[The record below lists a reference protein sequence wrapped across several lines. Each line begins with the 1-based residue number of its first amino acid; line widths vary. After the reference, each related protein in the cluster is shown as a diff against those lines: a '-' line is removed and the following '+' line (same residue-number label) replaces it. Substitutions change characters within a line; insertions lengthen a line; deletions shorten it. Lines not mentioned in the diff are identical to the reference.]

1 LQDTIA
7 VGVRFL
13 LQSASVATFDV
24 MQSRS
29 LSDRKFDTMQTTRKP
44 SAYAR
49 VSSKMGGLSADSAF
63 VVLAQAQALEARGVD
78 IVHLEIG
85 EPSFDTPANIQDAGR
100 QAITDGLTRY
110 CNSQG
115 ILPLREEIAREVL
128 RARGLEVS
136 PERIIVGPGAKLLI
150 FFALLALLEKGD
162 EVIYPAPLFSVFQSA
177 IGFAGAVAVP
187 VPLREEL
194 DFRFNLDELRA
205 RLTSH
210 TRLIVL
216 NSPHNPTGGVLTV
229 QDVEEVARLAREKDL
244 LVLSD
249 EIYDHMYYEEP
260 PASIM
265 AVPGMSDR
273 TVLVTGF
280 SKTYAMT
287 GWRLGYAVM
296 PEWLTQPVVRLLNN
310 SISCTPHFTQVAGL
324 EALTGP
330 QSDSQE
336 MMRTLREKRDIMVQ
350 GLNAIPGMS
359 CRVPRG
365 AFYAFPN
372 IRRLGLSSAELSTVL
387 LGEGGV
393 AALPGSAFGPEGEG
407 YLRICFSTSVENIR
421 EALDRIQRVAARL
434 YVQ

>member
-7 VGVRFL
+7 VGVPFL
-13 LQSASVATFDV
+13 LQSTSVVTFDLV
-24 MQSRS
+24 GSRS
-29 LSDRKFDTMQTTRKP
+29 LADRNFDTMQTARKP

-85 EPSFDTPANIQDAGR
+85 EPSFDTPPSIRDAGR
-100 QAITDGLTRY
+100 QAIADGLTRY

-115 ILPLREEIAREVL
+115 ILALREEIAREVL
-128 RARGLEVS
+128 RGRGLQVS
-136 PERIIVGPGAKLLI
+136 PERIVVGPGAKLLI
-150 FFALLALLEKGD
+150 FFTLLALLEEGD

-205 RLTSH
+205 RLTSN

-229 QDVEEVARLAREKDL
+229 QDVEEIARLARERDL

-265 AVPGMSDR
+265 AIPGMSDR
-273 TVLVTGF
+273 SVLVTGF

-296 PEWLTQPVVRLLNN
+296 PEWLTESVVRLLNN
-310 SISCTPHFTQVAGL
+310 SISCTPHFVQVAGL

-330 QSDSQE
+330 QSDSQA
-336 MMRTLREKRDIMVQ
+336 MMRMLREKRDIMVQ

-372 IRRLGLSSAELSTVL
+372 VRRLGLSSAELSRVL
-387 LGEGGV
+387 LEEGGV
-393 AALPGSAFGPEGEG
+393 AILPGSAFGPEGEG
-407 YLRICFSTSVENIR
+407 YLRLCFSTSVENIR
-421 EALDRIQRVAARL
+421 EALGRIQRVAARL
-434 YVQ
+434 

>member
-1 LQDTIA
+1 M
-7 VGVRFL
+7 
-13 LQSASVATFDV
+13 SVVTFDLL
-24 MQSRS
+24 QSRS

-44 SAYAR
+44 PAYAR
-49 VSSKMGGLSADSAF
+49 ISSRMGGLSADSAF
-63 VVLAQAQALEARGVD
+63 VVLAQAQALEARGMD

-100 QAITDGLTRY
+100 QAIADGLTRY

-128 RARGLEVS
+128 RGRGLEVS
-136 PERIIVGPGAKLLI
+136 PERIVVGPGAKLLI
-150 FFALLALLEKGD
+150 FFSLLALLEKGD

-194 DFRFNLDELRA
+194 DFRFSLDELRA
-205 RLTSH
+205 RITSR

-229 QDVEEVARLAREKDL
+229 QDVEEIARLAREKDL

-265 AVPGMSDR
+265 AVPEMSDR

-296 PEWLTQPVVRLLNN
+296 PEWLTQSVVRLLNN
-310 SISCTPHFTQVAGL
+310 SISCTPHFVQVAGL

-372 IRRLGLSSAELSTVL
+372 IRRLGLSSAELSTAL
-387 LGEGGV
+387 LEEGGV
-393 AALPGSAFGPEGEG
+393 ATLPGSAFGPEGEG
-407 YLRICFSTSVENIR
+407 YLRLCFSTSVENIR
-421 EALDRIQRVAARL
+421 EALGRIQRVAARL
-434 YVQ
+434 